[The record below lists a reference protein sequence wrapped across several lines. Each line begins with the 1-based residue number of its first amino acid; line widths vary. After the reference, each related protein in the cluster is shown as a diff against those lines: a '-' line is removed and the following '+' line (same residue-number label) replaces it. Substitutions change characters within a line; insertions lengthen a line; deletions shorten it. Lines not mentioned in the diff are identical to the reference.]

1 MYKAWSGLGGRM
13 LEFHDVHLKVGETA
27 FHARVQPEEVRFEGR
42 FVTVLSRWVA
52 LVVVTTE
59 S

>member
-1 MYKAWSGLGGRM
+1 M